1 VSGAHE
7 ATAALV
13 RVPVPMLLEAPS
25 SWLSR
30 VALHQGATFDE
41 LCAYLGLSTSPCVDL
56 AFLDL
61 DLARLQAIVNVPID
75 GLQEALRV
83 LRSIEAIDT
92 RGKHFLLRDRSADWF
107 RYCPH
112 CLREQREAFVPIH
125 WRVSSWRYCFEHSCL
140 MVSGCAHCG
149 AATSLPLSMINA
161 GPQSGGI
168 AYLSQ
173 CARCGRALSQREALK
188 ISQGDSAA
196 MGANTWCLLRNG
208 RATLAALYSATA
220 YGRLGGPDL
229 GLQGVVRFAKCGA
242 IPWPGWLPVVRPEK
256 ESTKN
261 LQGDIRCRY

>member
-1 VSGAHE
+1 MSGAHD

-30 VALHQGATFDE
+30 VALYQGATFGE
-41 LCAYLGLSTSPCVDL
+41 LCAYIGLSASPCVDL

-61 DLARLQAIVNVPID
+61 DVARLQAVAGVPLG
-75 GLQEALRV
+75 GLRAALCV
-83 LRSIEAIDT
+83 LRSIQTIDAS
-92 RGKHFLLRDRSADWF
+92 GKYFLLRSRSGDLF

-125 WRVSSWRYCFEHSCL
+125 WRMSSWHYCFEHSCL

-149 AATSLPLSMINA
+149 AATSLPLSMVSA

-173 CARCGRALSQREALK
+173 CARCGRALSQREAFK
-188 ISQGDSAA
+188 VSQGDSAA
-196 MGANTWCLLRNG
+196 MDANTWCLLRNG
-208 RATLAALYSATA
+208 RATLAALYTTTA
-220 YGRLGGPDL
+220 YGRPGGPDL
-229 GLQGVVRFAKCGA
+229 GLLGVAQFTRRGV
-242 IPWPGWLPVVRPEK
+242 IPWPGWLPVVRSELVAGQ
-256 ESTKN
+256 T
-261 LQGDIRCRY
+261 